1 MAMGVYRDSTRT
13 LVHSCMLV
21 RSEMGG
27 NADSVWLNA
36 FPEREF
42 ARCSEDCRELNRT
55 RFPNAIHQQNPNV
68 VSRSLPTMSDTTTDR

>member
-1 MAMGVYRDSTRT
+1 
-13 LVHSCMLV
+13 
-21 RSEMGG
+21 MGG

-68 VSRSLPTMSDTTTDR
+68 VSRSLPTMSDATTDRKIKFAGDIEDDSRTRGTSPG